1 MPKYEDDK
9 RRLSQDDITPS
20 RDQIDE
26 ELAARLEELAAR
38 GELITD
44 PLAGYTPEQMK
55 RHRETMDQVYKE
67 FEDRYGS
74 DWLQPPK
81 RSEEDGYPYGAV
93 VSIAKDMLDFGG
105 ITLPSRDEPLKPI
118 TPPQFLFLLRAVD
131 EAILDACYI
140 LDVPPPPGW
149 ETEEGVSGLS
159 ILRRHEKPS

>member
-1 MPKYEDDK
+1 MPRHEDDN
-9 RRLSQDDITPS
+9 RQPTQDDITPS
-20 RDQIDE
+20 RDQIGD
-26 ELAARLEELAAR
+26 ELAARLEEFAAR

-55 RHRETMDQVYKE
+55 RHIEIMDQVHEE
-67 FEDRYGS
+67 FEARYGS

-81 RSEEDGYPYGAV
+81 RSEEDGYPYDAV

-118 TPPQFLFLLRAVD
+118 TPPEFLFLLRAVD
-131 EAILDACYI
+131 EAILDACEI
-140 LDVPPPPGW
+140 LDVPPPPEW